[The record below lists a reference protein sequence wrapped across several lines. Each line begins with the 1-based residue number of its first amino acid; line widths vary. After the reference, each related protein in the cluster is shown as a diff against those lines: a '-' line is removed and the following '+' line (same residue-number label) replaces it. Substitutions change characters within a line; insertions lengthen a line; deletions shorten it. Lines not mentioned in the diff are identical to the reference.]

1 MNRTFRNWL
10 FSLHTRL
17 GLHLSI
23 FFTFMFLTGTVLVI
37 GIEVESIARPEI
49 WTTIA
54 KEDRTASFAEIH
66 DGIKTAHPE
75 SAVFVIEKYPA
86 PWFADRTFGRTGW
99 GENISFWTDPA
110 TGAVVYETRD
120 GGFRDILRDLHDTF
134 LTTKRP
140 IFILISATSVLLLY
154 QIVSGLITYRRFWK
168 GFFRWPRRA
177 GGFRSWAGATHR
189 LTALWAAP
197 LLILIAITSFYF
209 MLGGLGIEGTTPKP
223 QPAAARDTAL
233 PAGFSSGTIEQAEA
247 SALAAMPGLEPLVMV
262 LPGDPSGAIEFAGP
276 LTGFAEMIGWG
287 SVSVDPV
294 TFEILGAFTPNDAGG
309 FARWKTLMNT
319 LHYGT
324 WGGALS
330 LGLWVLSGLVATGVA
345 LTGAL
350 IFAARLAPEAA
361 QYGPLRRIWRGLGLS
376 RWIYLL
382 IVLGILLTAY
392 QRFGPGS
399 YPRAGVFP
407 TDAPAEVAYLIL
419 PAPLRRDTP
428 LDVEMLVGEPGI
440 TAASIATDGGAEQPV
455 ELVRNG
461 EKAQAFFR
469 ITPNDTANRITAR
482 LTKSD
487 GTEKTITF
495 RLGQPIW

>member
-10 FSLHTRL
+10 FSLHTWL

-23 FFTFMFLTGTVLVI
+23 FFTFMFLTGTVLVV

-54 KEDRTASFAEIH
+54 KEDRTASFAEIY
-66 DGIKTAHPE
+66 DGIKTTHPE
-75 SAVFVIEKYPA
+75 STVFVIEKYPA

-168 GFFRWPRRA
+168 GFFRWPKRA
-177 GGFRSWAGATHR
+177 GGFRSWSGATHR

-209 MLGGLGIEGTTPKP
+209 MLGGLGFEGTTPKP
-223 QPAAARDTAL
+223 QPTSARDTTL
-233 PAGFSSGTIEQAEA
+233 PIGFSSDTLEQAEA
-247 SALAAMPGLEPLVMV
+247 SAVAALPGLEPLVMV
-262 LPGDPSGAIEFAGP
+262 LPGDPSGTFGFEGP
-276 LTGFAEMIGWG
+276 VAGFAKTSGWG

-294 TFEILGAFTPNDAGG
+294 TLEVLGAFTPDDTRG
-309 FARWKTLMNT
+309 FARWKALMNT
-319 LHYGT
+319 LHFGT
-324 WGGALS
+324 WGGAVS
-330 LGLWVLSGLVATGVA
+330 LGLWVLSGLLATGVA

-361 QYGPLRRIWRGLGLS
+361 QYSPLRRIWRGLGMS

-382 IVLGILLTAY
+382 ILLGILLTAY

-399 YPRAGVFP
+399 HQRAGVFP
-407 TDAPAEVAYLIL
+407 IDAPGAAAYLIL
-419 PAPLRRDTP
+419 SAPLRRDTP
-428 LDVEMLVGEPGI
+428 LDIEMHIGEAGI
-440 TAASIATDGGAEQPV
+440 TAASITTDREAAQPV
-455 ELVRNG
+455 ELIQNG

-469 ITPNDTANRITAR
+469 ITPNDTANQITAR
-482 LTKSD
+482 LTKPDSAD
-487 GTEKTITF
+487 KIITF